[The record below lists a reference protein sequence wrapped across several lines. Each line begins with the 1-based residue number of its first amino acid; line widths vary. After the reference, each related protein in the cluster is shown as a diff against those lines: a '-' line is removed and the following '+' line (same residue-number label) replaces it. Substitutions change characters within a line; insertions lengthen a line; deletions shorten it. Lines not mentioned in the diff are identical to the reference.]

1 VRQLFLRSAVIAA
14 AAILGACATLSPAS
28 RIQSQ
33 LVDLGISK
41 SRASCIADELSDR
54 LDRSDLNEVADF
66 LDDINAAE
74 SAGGTIDRLAAIDNT
89 RAAAAVAASAITC
102 ALGG

>member
-1 VRQLFLRSAVIAA
+1 MRSAAVAVA
-14 AAILGACATLSPAS
+14 VFLGACATLSPAS

-41 SRASCIADELSDR
+41 SKASCIADELSER
-54 LDRSDLNEVADF
+54 LDRSDLKEVADF
-66 LDDINAAE
+66 LDDINAAD
-74 SAGGTIDRLAAIDNT
+74 SAGGAIDRLAAIDNT